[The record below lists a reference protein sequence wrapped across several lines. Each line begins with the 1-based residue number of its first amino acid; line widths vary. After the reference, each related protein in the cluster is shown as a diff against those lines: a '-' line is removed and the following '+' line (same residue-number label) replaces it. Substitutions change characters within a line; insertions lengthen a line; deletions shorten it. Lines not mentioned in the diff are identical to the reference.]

1 MRNNT
6 ITANIVH
13 LATKL
18 AHEATVNH
26 FMDSHNHLYTYED
39 EGDLFYE
46 EDGILIYQEEVQPI
60 FDKWY
65 SYYFN
70 LLNLF

>member
-1 MRNNT
+1 MSSKIKVVNKGYT

-26 FMDSHNHLYTYED
+26 FMDSNIYED
-39 EGDLFYE
+39 EGDLYLTN
-46 EDGILIYQEEVQPI
+46 GTVIILIY
-60 FDKWY
+60 
-65 SYYFN
+65 
-70 LLNLF
+70 

>member
-1 MRNNT
+1 MRDKT
-6 ITANIVH
+6 ITVNTVH

-26 FMDSHNHLYTYED
+26 FMDSNIYED

-60 FDKWY
+60 FNKWY
-65 SYYFN
+65 DYYFN
-70 LLNLF
+70 LLNLFS